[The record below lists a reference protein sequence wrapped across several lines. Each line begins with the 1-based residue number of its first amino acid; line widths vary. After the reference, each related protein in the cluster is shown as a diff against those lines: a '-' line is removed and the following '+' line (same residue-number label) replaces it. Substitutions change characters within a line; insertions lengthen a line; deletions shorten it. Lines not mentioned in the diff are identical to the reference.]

1 MLPEVVLR
9 VAFASVGFG
18 PHFPGRGL
26 EGTKDIV
33 RFMIATAEACRKMQD
48 AQVDATIGGAMSNP
62 TGGALVVCRHYDA
75 TPWTIRFGRL
85 QSKLAPY
92 AR

>member
-1 MLPEVVLR
+1 MAFLR
-9 VAFASVGFG
+9 ALVSG
-18 PHFPGRGL
+18 PISLERGL

-33 RFMIATAEACRKMQD
+33 RFMIATAEACRTMQD
-48 AQVDATIGGAMSNP
+48 AQVSATSVSAMSNP

-92 AR
+92 ACQVLQTAI